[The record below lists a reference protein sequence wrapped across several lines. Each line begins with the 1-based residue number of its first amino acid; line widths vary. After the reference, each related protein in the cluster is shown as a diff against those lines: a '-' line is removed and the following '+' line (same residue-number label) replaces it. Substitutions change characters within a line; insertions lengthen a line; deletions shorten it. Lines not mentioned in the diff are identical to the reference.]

1 MGQGTS
7 EWVYAAVNV
16 TWSEGA
22 ARQEFRGGYYLIS
35 RNRFDENT
43 IYFGETF
50 AKIAQISSPGKAGGG
65 SEGPRREKDSDSE
78 YYQLLLGIIVLLLS
92 QVECRQGIQAHSA
105 PRPLKLFGPPSRS
118 LRMQHGA
125 APQGPR

>member
-50 AKIAQISSPGKAGGG
+50 AKFAHISFW
-65 SEGPRREKDSDSE
+65 EKRV
-78 YYQLLLGIIVLLLS
+78 G
-92 QVECRQGIQAHSA
+92 
-105 PRPLKLFGPPSRS
+105 
-118 LRMQHGA
+118 
-125 APQGPR
+125 